1 MPHFGSSYLKPTR
14 NRNEVLELGLFVE
27 SLNWGK
33 STAWLR
39 GSFTG
44 TRTGLDFFQKI
55 GSSFGYSLGFSVGS

>member
-1 MPHFGSSYLKPTR
+1 MPGFGSSYLKPTR
-14 NRNEVLELGLFVE
+14 NRNEVPELGLFVE

-33 STAWLR
+33 STPWLG

-55 GSSFGYSLGFSVGS
+55 GSSFGYFLGFKVGS